1 LVRLSRAV
9 SKVNGKLQPKIASA
23 GPGVGGRAMSLLH
36 LNRINA
42 HFSPV
47 LDCGDKDTAGRHRK
61 NKLTVGQM
69 GILKDIAYAINNEDT
84 FAISEEYLRKLSGA
98 TNQTL
103 ATAIRRFLSLGL
115 ITRERSSA
123 RKPYLYKVALKCPP
137 DCEKLDK
144 HNSKR
149 ELKALSESPSN
160 QGIQTLEYANQRT
173 ESPSVQVTESPS
185 NQGLSPLASR
195 ALIKNYKE
203 TNKELS
209 GNSCFTCKGK
219 SEAILGKRQFIHREG
234 CRDLN
239 RIVSGQGWEIIGGK
253 LGALWNDLSLEDQ
266 QREYHKDIS
275 GMRERRGSE
284 DRKQEIEE
292 EKTLEKVRE
301 LVPDVVLTNWGKCI
315 ARKYDKQLGIHEP
328 LKNLAIS
335 KSEQGMDLIP
345 GRSWEKGAY
354 PRPEDWGETDA
365 ALANA

>member
-1 LVRLSRAV
+1 
-9 SKVNGKLQPKIASA
+9 
-23 GPGVGGRAMSLLH
+23 MSLLH
-36 LNRINA
+36 LNRVNA

-47 LDCGDKDTAGRHRK
+47 LDCGDKDTAGRQRK

-84 FAISEEYLRKLSGA
+84 FPISEKFLRRLSGA
-98 TNQTL
+98 TNGTI
-103 ATAIRRFLSLGL
+103 ATAIQRFLSLGL
-115 ITRERSSA
+115 LTRERSSA
-123 RKPYLYKVALKCPP
+123 RKPYLYKLALKCPP
-137 DCEKLDK
+137 DCEMLDK

-160 QGIQTLEYANQRT
+160 RGTQTLEYANQRT

-185 NQGLSPLASR
+185 NRGVSPLASR
-195 ALIKNYKE
+195 PLIKNYRE

-209 GNSCFTCKGK
+209 ASSCFTCKGK
-219 SEAILGKRQFIHREG
+219 SETILDKRQFIHREG
-234 CRDLN
+234 CSSLRKMM
-239 RIVSGQGWEIIGGK
+239 SGQGWEIAGK
-253 LGALWNDLSLEDQ
+253 NYGARWSELNLEDQ

-275 GMRERRGSE
+275 GMRERKGSE

-292 EKTLEKVRE
+292 EKILEKVRE
-301 LVPDVVLTNWGKCI
+301 LVPDSVLPNWLKCL
-315 ARKYDKQLGIHEP
+315 ALKYDKQLGIHEQ

-354 PRPEDWGETDA
+354 PRPEDWGETNA